1 MAEVFAAIA
10 DVHGNYLALEAV
22 LADIRAQGI
31 SDIVNLG
38 DSFSGPLDAG
48 RTADLL
54 IPLDAVTVRGNHDRA
69 LIDRPPEEMGDWER
83 PSYAQLTADQLDW
96 IRGLPFSVVHRGEV
110 YLCHATPQ
118 DDNTYWMETL
128 NEQGIFHLKPL
139 EAIEALAHGI
149 EQPLILC
156 GHSHIARSVQ
166 LSDGRLIVNPGSV
179 GCPGFDYDVP
189 FYHKAQAGTPFAAYA
204 ILEKTALGWQP
215 TFRQVRYDNLAMA
228 ELARRHSMADWV
240 SALSTGWI
248 G

>member
-1 MAEVFAAIA
+1 MIFAAIA
-10 DVHGNYLALEAV
+10 DVHGNHLALEAV
-22 LADIRAQGI
+22 LEDIRGLGI

-38 DSFSGPLDAG
+38 DCFSGPLDAA
-48 RTADLL
+48 RTAELL
-54 IPLDAVTVRGNHDRA
+54 MPLDAVTVCGNHDRA
-69 LIDRPPEEMGDWER
+69 LIDRPFEAMGDWER
-83 PSYAQLTADQLDW
+83 PSFEQLSEEQLDW
-96 IRGLPFSVVHRGEV
+96 IRTLPFSTVFRDEV

-139 EAIEALAHGI
+139 SEIEARAEGI
-149 EQPLILC
+149 DQPLILC

-179 GCPGFDYDVP
+179 GCPGFDYDKP

-204 ILEKTALGWQP
+204 VLEKTGRGWQP
-215 TFRQVRYDNLAMA
+215 SFRQVRYDNLAAADMA
-228 ELARRHSMADWV
+228 KAYGMTDWI

-248 G
+248 V